1 MPKPPPTSPTTTRT
15 FSGGMPSTSLDS
27 LSRAP
32 EGIWLDRR
40 SVSRS
45 LVGS

>member
-15 FSGGMPSTSLDS
+15 FSVGMPSDS
-27 LSRAP
+27 HSVSRAP
-32 EGIWLDRR
+32 DGIWLDSR

-45 LVGS
+45 VAAS